1 MGQGGTVKCKTL
13 LCCFICSSN
22 YKPMCAGGRGGGGRL
37 RKSQRLNM
45 LPFPDKHLII
55 VTIAITLDSDIGN

>member
-22 YKPMCAGGRGGGGRL
+22 YKPMCAGGRGAGEGEE
-37 RKSQRLNM
+37 KA
-45 LPFPDKHLII
+45 D
-55 VTIAITLDSDIGN
+55 V

>member
-1 MGQGGTVKCKTL
+1 MGQGGTVTCKTL

-22 YKPMCAGGRGGGGRL
+22 YKPMCAGGRGGGRL